1 MENNS
6 KSKIMSSLFWKFA
19 ERIGA
24 QGVNLIV
31 SIALAR
37 ILAPED
43 YGAVALITIFI
54 TICNVFVEHG
64 FGTALIQKKDA
75 DDLDFSSVFYC
86 NILVS
91 IILYIIIF
99 LLSPVI
105 ANFYAMPELTSVIRV
120 LGISILVAG
129 LKSIQNAYV
138 SRKMIF
144 KKFFIS
150 TSVGTIGS
158 AFVGIWMAYHGYGVW
173 ALVAQQLFNTTVDT
187 LMLWITVR
195 WRPIWAFSMERIK
208 GLFKFGWKMLCSAL
222 IETIYNELYGLAI
235 GKIYNSESLAY
246 YNKGNQ
252 FPNIITENVN
262 GSISSVM
269 LPALSNEQEDKNKV
283 KSMMSRAIKTSSFIL
298 FPLMIGLAVVAEPLV
313 RLLLTDKWLPAV
325 PLMQLLCFSYIF
337 WPIHTVNLQAISAMG
352 RSDIYLKLEII
363 KKVIGV
369 IALLISCPF
378 GVTIMAIMKIV
389 TSIISTFIN
398 SYPNNKLLNY
408 SFKEQLGD
416 ILPAFLVSMVMGV
429 IVYAIGRMIDMTL
442 MSPIKLLLLLIVQV
456 IIGAII
462 YVGTAYILK
471 IETLRYLINSI
482 KSKLKNISL
491 N

>member
-1 MENNS
+1 MISMENNP
-6 KSKIMSSLFWKFA
+6 KAKVMSSLFWKFA

-37 ILAPED
+37 ILAPEH

-86 NILVS
+86 NIFMS
-91 IILYIIIF
+91 IILYTIIF
-99 LLSPVI
+99 IFAPLI
-105 ANFYAMPELTSVIRV
+105 ARFYGISELTLLVRV
-120 LGISILVAG
+120 LGISILIAG

-150 TSVGTIGS
+150 TSIGTIGS

-173 ALVAQQLFNTTVDT
+173 ALVVQQLFNTTVDT
-187 LMLWITVR
+187 IMLWITVK

-208 GLFKFGWKMLCSAL
+208 ILFKFGWKMLCSAL

-269 LPALSNEQEDKNKV
+269 LPALSNEQDDRDKV

-298 FPLMIGLAVVAEPLV
+298 FPMMVGLAVVAKPLV
-313 RLLLTDKWLPAV
+313 SLILTDKWLPAV

-352 RSDIYLKLEII
+352 RSDIFLKLEVA
-363 KKVIGV
+363 KKVIG
-369 IALLISCPF
+369 IITLIVSLPF
-378 GVTIMAIMKIV
+378 GITFMVSMKIV
-389 TSIISTFIN
+389 NSIISTFIN
-398 SYPNNKLLNY
+398 SYPNKKLLNY
-408 SFKEQLGD
+408 TMKEQWKD
-416 ILPAFLVSMVMGV
+416 ILPALILASLMGV
-429 IVYAIGRMIDMTL
+429 ITYLFIFLKLNNIITL
-442 MSPIKLLLLLIVQV
+442 LVQV
-456 IIGAII
+456 LFGVIFYISC
-462 YVGTAYILK
+462 AYILK
-471 IETLRYLINSI
+471 LEAFRYLLGII
-482 KSKLKNISL
+482 KGGSKKVQ
-491 N
+491 